1 MMEAVYEAFQEEYS
15 EQKEE
20 NFNTTVI
27 DGMTGFIFSNRFGN
41 LHNPQAVN
49 RAIKRIYESYNA
61 EEVLNA
67 RKEKRQPVII
77 PHFSCHHL
85 RHTFCTRFCEKETNV
100 KVIQAIMG
108 HANIE
113 TTMDIYAEVTD
124 MKKQKAMQNLS
135 RNLDVF

>member
-1 MMEAVYEAFQEEYS
+1 MLHIIPGEPTQQNVSLEYPSRKQKRVFAPFQMMDAVYEAFQEEYS

-20 NFNTTVI
+20 GFNTTVI

-67 RKEKRQPVII
+67 KRKRGSQ
-77 PHFSCHHL
+77 S
-85 RHTFCTRFCEKETNV
+85 
-100 KVIQAIMG
+100 
-108 HANIE
+108 
-113 TTMDIYAEVTD
+113 
-124 MKKQKAMQNLS
+124 
-135 RNLDVF
+135 

>member
-1 MMEAVYEAFQEEYS
+1 MTKAEVIGLRWEDIDFAKRIISINHSVTYYPRRNDTTKCEFGVSLPKTEAGIRTIPMMDAVYEAFQEEYS

-20 NFNTTVI
+20 GFNTTVV

-67 RKEKRQPVII
+67 K
-77 PHFSCHHL
+77 
-85 RHTFCTRFCEKETNV
+85 KETPFSELCTYG
-100 KVIQAIMG
+100 K
-108 HANIE
+108 
-113 TTMDIYAEVTD
+113 
-124 MKKQKAMQNLS
+124 
-135 RNLDVF
+135 